1 MLGSRISLLAQ
12 SAESRAAGLV
22 RHDSGTYC
30 GSVQARIDFD
40 NLYAVRS
47 QILMFQ
53 VSTDAAPR
61 SHFFE
66 DSVLL
71 SELSQRASPRGMKSD
86 RGT

>member
-1 MLGSRISLLAQ
+1 MLGSRICLLAQ
-12 SAESRAAGLV
+12 NAESQAAGLV
-22 RHDSGTYC
+22 RHNSDTYC
-30 GSVQARIDFD
+30 ASVQARIDFD

-47 QILMFQ
+47 QIPMFQ

-71 SELSQRASPRGMKSD
+71 SGLSQRASPEP
-86 RGT
+86 